1 MKRIDWDFGV
11 QMSPFSQRIQ
21 LGLGV
26 VGSLAMS
33 YAILQLLW
41 MPSASHTLSTWDDL
55 LAMISTVSMD
65 QLQDS
70 LFWMLASVPFT
81 VLGIRGVLGSMGIRS
96 KLGEPLAAVLLYS
109 IPAIWLGVMMQV
121 VQLAL
126 SFQSASNP
134 VRLAD
139 AAWHLL
145 SPANL
150 MLNLFFWGAGA
161 VIAALVLVG
170 KTSLSR
176 WSLLAFPQ
184 VLAPCV
190 GLLGSLAG
198 GAMELAFWLVSWPVA
213 CAFTF
218 AMLAAS
224 SNGLE
229 EDT

>member
-1 MKRIDWDFGV
+1 
-11 QMSPFSQRIQ
+11 MSPFSQRLQ

-41 MPSASHTLSTWDDL
+41 MPSVSNALSTWDDL

-65 QLQDS
+65 QLQES
-70 LFWMLASVPFT
+70 LVWMLASVPFT
-81 VLGIRGVLGSMGIRS
+81 VFGIRGLLGAVAIRS
-96 KLGEPLAAVLLYS
+96 RLGAPLTEMLLYS
-109 IPAIWLGVMMQV
+109 IPVVWLAVMMQV

-145 SPANL
+145 APANM
-150 MLNLFFWGAGA
+150 MLNIFFWGAGA
-161 VIAALVLVG
+161 VTALLVVAG
-170 KTSLSR
+170 KTALSR

-190 GLLGSLAG
+190 GLLGSLVG
-198 GAMELAFWLVSWPVA
+198 GSMELAFWLVSWPVA

-224 SNGLE
+224 SSGG
-229 EDT
+229 EDVV